1 MTMFDQR
8 ERAFENLFAHDE
20 ELRFL
25 ALARRNHL
33 FACWA
38 AEHLELRA
46 SEFRAYV
53 RSFVDGVVRPQSE
66 EALIAR
72 VRADFLAE
80 RVETSD
86 ERIRAALVLASSQ
99 AARQVRTVDRPVMP
113 QTANEPSGASALA

>member
-25 ALARRNHL
+25 ALARRNQL

-38 AEHLELRA
+38 AEQLGLRA
-46 SEFRAYV
+46 SDFRTYV
-53 RSFVDGVVRPQSE
+53 RSFVDGVVRPDSE
-66 EALIAR
+66 EALVAR

-80 RVETSD
+80 GVETSD
-86 ERIRAALVLASSQ
+86 ERIRAALVLTTSQ
-99 AARQVRTVDRPVMP
+99 AARQVRG
-113 QTANEPSGASALA
+113 QAGAEVA